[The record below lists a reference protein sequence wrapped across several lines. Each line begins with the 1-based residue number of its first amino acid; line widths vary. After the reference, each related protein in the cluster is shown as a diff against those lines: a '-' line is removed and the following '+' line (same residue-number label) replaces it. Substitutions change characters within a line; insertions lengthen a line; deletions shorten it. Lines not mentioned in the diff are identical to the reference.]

1 MAEGWAAD
9 AYAKLNLGLVV
20 GDRAADGYHPLT
32 SLAQSISWAD
42 RVELAPAEADAFSA
56 EGMESTEDNLAWRAL
71 VAVRSE
77 ATRRR
82 AVKLHLDKRIA
93 VAAGLGGGSADAAA
107 VLALAAEL
115 LGVPAERL
123 PDLALALGADVPF
136 CLSGGLAILEGRGE
150 QITELPAATGYAV
163 AVVVPP
169 FELATPAVYRRW
181 DELDGPEG
189 VPFPTAA
196 LPPSLRSFEPLRND
210 LQPAADAL
218 APELADWRED
228 LARRWGRPVAL
239 TGSGPALFGYFLDEE
254 EAAAA
259 VAGSTGRAARAATP
273 VSRGWSRV
281 PGTLTDPEWGVV

>member
-1 MAEGWAAD
+1 
-9 AYAKLNLGLVV
+9 
-20 GDRAADGYHPLT
+20 
-32 SLAQSISWAD
+32 
-42 RVELAPAEADAFSA
+42 
-56 EGMESTEDNLAWRAL
+56 
-71 VAVRSE
+71 
-77 ATRRR
+77 
-82 AVKLHLDKRIA
+82 
-93 VAAGLGGGSADAAA
+93 ADAAA

>member
-1 MAEGWAAD
+1 MAEGWAAN

-20 GDRAADGYHPLT
+20 GRRAADGYHPLT

-42 RVELAPAEADAFSA
+42 RVELAPANSDDFSA
-56 EGMESTEDNLAWRAL
+56 DGMEESEDNLAWQAL
-71 VAVRSE
+71 VAVRSH
-77 ATRRR
+77 ASRPRP
-82 AVKLHLDKRIA
+82 VKLHLQKQIA

-107 VLALAAEL
+107 VLALAGDL
-115 LGVPAERL
+115 FGVPAEQL
-123 PDLALALGADVPF
+123 PGLALGLGADVPF
-136 CLSGGLAILEGRGE
+136 CLAGGFALLEGRGE
-150 QITELPAATGYAV
+150 QITGFPAATGYAV

-169 FELATPAVYRRW
+169 FELATAAVYRRW

-189 VPFPTAA
+189 APFPPGA
-196 LPPSLRSFEPLRND
+196 LPPPLRSYEPLRND

-228 LARRWGRPVAL
+228 LARRWSRPVAL

-259 VAGSTGRAARAATP
+259 IVGIPGRAARSATP
-273 VSRGWSRV
+273 VSRGWRRV